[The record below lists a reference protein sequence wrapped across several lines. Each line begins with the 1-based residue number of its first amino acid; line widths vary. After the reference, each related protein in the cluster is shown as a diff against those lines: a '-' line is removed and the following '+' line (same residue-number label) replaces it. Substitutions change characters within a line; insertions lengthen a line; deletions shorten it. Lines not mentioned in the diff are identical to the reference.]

1 MSKYYFS
8 RAQTRA
14 WSSEYPIGDPTGGAA
29 YGKKNDPVTAI
40 IGSTVVSSLLG
51 SEASSAAAQ
60 TAAQASGA
68 ASDASVGEQRRQYDL
83 TRADYQ
89 PFLTAGTGAVNRL
102 AAGVAPGGEFSR
114 NFTAADFETDP
125 GYAFRMSEGMKAL
138 DRSAASRGGLL
149 SGATLKGA
157 QRYGQDLASQE
168 YQNAFNRYQTNRA
181 NQLNPL
187 QSLAGQGQTTAT
199 SLGSAG
205 ANMASNIGNAYM
217 TSAANTGNA
226 AMAAAGQRQSAF
238 GGAANV
244 LGRMYGPQG
253 GSNPYSGA
261 RMANQ
266 QYGAENVYGYG
277 GGGTHSGASL
287 GFYG

>member
-1 MSKYYFS
+1 MPFAAVGSALGVSAGTAALGTAVLGGSLISAYAS
-8 RAQTRA
+8 
-14 WSSEYPIGDPTGGAA
+14 GDAA
-29 YGKKNDPVTAI
+29 D
-40 IGSTVVSSLLG
+40 
-51 SEASSAAAQ
+51 
-60 TAAQASGA
+60 TAAQASQQ
-68 ASDASVGEQRRQYDL
+68 ASDASVGEQRRQFDL
-83 TRADYQ
+83 SRADYQ
-89 PFLTAGTGAVNRL
+89 PFLAAGTGAVNRL
-102 AAGVAPGGEFSR
+102 AAGMAPGGEFSG
-114 NFTAADFETDP
+114 NFTSQDFLANQDP

-157 QRYGQDLASQE
+157 QTYGQGLASQE

-199 SLGSAG
+199 ALGQQG
-205 ANMASNIGNAYM
+205 ANTASNIGNAYM

-244 LGRMYGPQG
+244 LGRMYGSQ
-253 GSNPYSGA
+253 NNMTDPYANAA
-261 RMANQ
+261 RANQ
-266 QYGAENVYGYG
+266 QYGVENVYGFG
-277 GGGTHSGASL
+277 GGGTFPTG
-287 GFYG
+287 GFNMDVD

>member
-1 MSKYYFS
+1 MTFWAAGAVVVGSVL
-8 RAQTRA
+8 
-14 WSSEYPIGDPTGGAA
+14 SSNAAGDAA
-29 YGKKNDPVTAI
+29 D
-40 IGSTVVSSLLG
+40 
-51 SEASSAAAQ
+51 

-68 ASDASVGEQRRQYDL
+68 ASDASVGEQRRQFDL
-83 TRADYQ
+83 SRADYQ

-102 AAGVAPGGEFSR
+102 AAGMAPGGEFSG
-114 NFTAADFETDP
+114 NFTSQDFLANQDP

-157 QRYGQDLASQE
+157 QTYGQGLASQE

-199 SLGSAG
+199 ALGQQG

-217 TSAANTGNA
+217 NSAANTGNA

-244 LGRMYGPQG
+244 LGRMYGPQS
-253 GSNPYSGA
+253 GSNPYANAA
-261 RMANQ
+261 RANQ
-266 QYGAENVYGYG
+266 QYGAENVYGFG
-277 GGGTHSGASL
+277 GGGTTPTG
-287 GFYG
+287 GFDMYADYER

>member
-1 MSKYYFS
+1 MIP
-8 RAQTRA
+8 A
-14 WSSEYPIGDPTGGAA
+14 
-29 YGKKNDPVTAI
+29 AI
-40 IGSTVVSSLLG
+40 IGSSLFSS
-51 SEASSAAAQ
+51 ASSSNAAD

-68 ASDASVGEQRRQYDL
+68 ASDASIAEQRRQYDL
-83 TRADYQ
+83 SRADYQ

-102 AAGVAPGGEFSR
+102 AAGMAPGGEFSGSFDSAGFLA
-114 NFTAADFETDP
+114 NQDP
-125 GYAFRMSEGMKAL
+125 GYGFRMSEGIKAL

-157 QRYGQDLASQE
+157 QQYGQGLASQE

-187 QSLAGQGQTTAT
+187 QSLAGQGQTTAN

-238 GGAANV
+238 SGGANA
-244 LGRMYGPQG
+244 LGRMYGNYGQSPYG
-253 GSNPYSGA
+253 GNGGGNYAPVQEGSSNFSQPN
-261 RMANQ
+261 MQ
-266 QYGAENVYGYG
+266 EYGY
-277 GGGTHSGASL
+277 
-287 GFYG
+287 

>member
-1 MSKYYFS
+1 MV
-8 RAQTRA
+8 
-14 WSSEYPIGDPTGGAA
+14 AA
-29 YGKKNDPVTAI
+29 AV
-40 IGSTVVSSLLG
+40 IGSTVVGGLISSN
-51 SEASSAAAQ
+51 ASSNAAD
-60 TAAQASGA
+60 TAAQASGQ
-68 ASDASVGEQRRQYDL
+68 ASAASVGEQRRQYDL
-83 TRADYQ
+83 SRADYQ

-102 AAGVAPGGEFSR
+102 AAGMAPGGEFSGSFDSAGFLA
-114 NFTAADFETDP
+114 NQDP
-125 GYAFRMSEGMKAL
+125 GYGFRMSEGLKAL

-157 QRYGQDLASQE
+157 QQYGQGLASQE

-187 QSLAGQGQTTAT
+187 QSLAGQGQTTAN

-238 GGAANV
+238 SGGANA
-244 LGRMYGPQG
+244 LGRMYGNRGFSNPFG
-253 GSNPYSGA
+253 GSGNDNFNIYAPSHAQNLGYA
-261 RMANQ
+261 PDAL
-266 QYGAENVYGYG
+266 YGE
-277 GGGTHSGASL
+277 
-287 GFYG
+287 

>member
-1 MSKYYFS
+1 MSGWV
-8 RAQTRA
+8 A
-14 WSSEYPIGDPTGGAA
+14 GAVVV
-29 YGKKNDPVTAI
+29 GSV
-40 IGSTVVSSLLG
+40 IGSQGAQSAADTAA
-51 SEASSAAAQ
+51 EAS
-60 TAAQASGA
+60 GR

-83 TRADYQ
+83 NRTDQA

-102 AAGVAPGGEFSR
+102 AAGMAPGGEFSR
-114 NFTAADFETDP
+114 SFSSEDFLANQDP
-125 GYAFRMSEGMKAL
+125 GYGFRMSEGMKAL

-157 QRYGQDLASQE
+157 QQYGQGLASQE

-199 SLGSAG
+199 ALGAAG
-205 ANMASNIGNAYM
+205 SNMASNIGNAYM

-226 AMAAAGQRQSAF
+226 AMSAAGIRNSAY

-244 LGRMYGPQG
+244 LGRMYGRTPMTDPYTTGQQL
-253 GSNPYSGA
+253 SN
-261 RMANQ
+261 
-266 QYGAENVYGYG
+266 QYGYGNVYGPG
-277 GGGTHSGASL
+277 GGGTQPTVFDPSIG
-287 GFYG
+287 